1 MDSRLLAVIYGV
13 RRAVSSAGWRAH
25 EPNSFSETGIRNWH
39 KRAVA
44 IASWHYQSAV
54 FREARLTRIRLSFR
68 ATLVASIIL
77 ATPAAGA
84 SFPTVVR
91 NVLDAQTDGRLAKMG
106 RDQRARMTDC
116 VIATLAG
123 LPGGKKRY
131 ITEGATL
138 DEQQDRFGEVVQEDR
153 AKWKQKIATAC
164 SKIAVES
171 TSTD

>member
-1 MDSRLLAVIYGV
+1 MEVTLPRARLSTLAVV
-13 RRAVSSAGWRAH
+13 LVS
-25 EPNSFSETGIRNWH
+25 
-39 KRAVA
+39 
-44 IASWHYQSAV
+44 
-54 FREARLTRIRLSFR
+54 LLS
-68 ATLVASIIL
+68 
-77 ATPAAGA
+77 ATPATAA
-84 SFPTVVR
+84 SFPSVVR
-91 NVLDAQTDGRLAKMG
+91 NVLDSQTDGRLAKMG

-131 ITEGATL
+131 IAEGATL

>member
-1 MDSRLLAVIYGV
+1 MVGSAITKHRYSTFGAALVVTAALAIG
-13 RRAVSSAGWRAH
+13 AAPGASA
-25 EPNSFSETGIRNWH
+25 
-39 KRAVA
+39 
-44 IASWHYQSAV
+44 
-54 FREARLTRIRLSFR
+54 
-68 ATLVASIIL
+68 
-77 ATPAAGA
+77 A

-91 NVLDAQTDGRLAKMG
+91 AVLDAQTDGRLAKMG

-131 ITEGATL
+131 IVEGASL

-171 TSTD
+171 TSND

>member
-1 MDSRLLAVIYGV
+1 LHSWVQAINLSPFPREADLV
-13 RRAVSSAGWRAH
+13 RTH
-25 EPNSFSETGIRNWH
+25 FSTHAAI
-39 KRAVA
+39 
-44 IASWHYQSAV
+44 IASLL
-54 FREARLTRIRLSFR
+54 F
-68 ATLVASIIL
+68 
-77 ATPAAGA
+77 ATPAAAA

-91 NVLDAQTDGRLAKMG
+91 NVLDSQTDGRLAKMG

>member
-1 MDSRLLAVIYGV
+1 M
-13 RRAVSSAGWRAH
+13 
-25 EPNSFSETGIRNWH
+25 E
-39 KRAVA
+39 A
-44 IASWHYQSAV
+44 INLCS
-54 FREARLTRIRLSFR
+54 FREAALFRTHFLTQAIII
-68 ATLVASIIL
+68 ASLLL
-77 ATPAAGA
+77 ATPAAAA

-91 NVLDAQTDGRLAKMG
+91 NILDAQTDGRLAKMG